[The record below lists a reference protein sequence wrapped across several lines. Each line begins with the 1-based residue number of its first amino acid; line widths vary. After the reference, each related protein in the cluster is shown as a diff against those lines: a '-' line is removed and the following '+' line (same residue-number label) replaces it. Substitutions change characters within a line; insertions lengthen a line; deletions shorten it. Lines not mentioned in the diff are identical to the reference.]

1 MSRRIFIDSSV
12 IVEALKGNANAV
24 KLLDEIT
31 ASGTFCINATVFSE
45 IAYIYIRESVDVSTQ
60 ELVRS

>member
-12 IVEALKGNANAV
+12 IAEALKGNADAV

-31 ASGTFCINATVFSE
+31 ASGSSA
-45 IAYIYIRESVDVSTQ
+45 
-60 ELVRS
+60 